1 MESAT
6 LRRVPQLSNAVQL
19 GLIFGLVLLA
29 AVAWAMTGDRMAGM
43 DAGPGTD
50 LGGLAFWVTAWVVMM
65 AAMMFPSI
73 APMVVMHARIE
84 EGKRGQGKAVES
96 GTTALFVGGYLLT
109 WAAAGLIGYAIIEGG
124 RALDL
129 GFLSWDRGGPYV
141 AGGVIVAAGIYQL
154 TPLKD
159 ACLRRC
165 RSPMMFLLTAWRPGR
180 SGALRMGLEHG
191 GWCVGCCWGLM
202 AALFALGVMSIGWM
216 VLIAA
221 LIATEKLL
229 PWKAVANRSVA
240 LLLVVLGL
248 GVAFASDDVPGLT
261 LPDSPEAQAAMD
273 SMGMGSGSSGGESMG
288 DDTRNAPASGGMSEE
303 QGMNEAKG
311 GMNEAKGGM
320 NEAKGGMPDRAK
332 GGSM

>member
-6 LRRVPQLSNAVQL
+6 IRRVPALSSAVQL

-29 AVAWAMTGDRMAGM
+29 AIAWAMTGDRMAGM

-50 LGGLAFWVTAWVVMM
+50 LGGLGFWVTAWVVMM

-73 APMVVMHARIE
+73 APMVVMYARIE
-84 EGKRGQGKAVES
+84 EGKREKDKPTEA
-96 GTTALFVGGYLLT
+96 GTIALFVGGYLLT
-109 WAAAGLIGYAIIEGG
+109 WTAAGLIGYAIIEAG
-124 RALDL
+124 RELDI
-129 GFLSWDRGGPYV
+129 GFLAWDSGGPYV
-141 AGGVIVAAGIYQL
+141 AGGVIVAAAIYQL

-180 SGALRMGLEHG
+180 TGALRMGMEHG

-229 PWKAVANRSVA
+229 PWRVVANRSVA
-240 LLLVVLGL
+240 LLLIVLGL
-248 GVAFASDDVPGLT
+248 GVAFAAKDVPGLT
-261 LPDSPEAQAAMD
+261 LPDSPQAQAAMD
-273 SMGMGSGSSGGESMG
+273 SMGMGSESSGAGSMSDDEMNAPPMSNGGAMKDEKMG
-288 DDTRNAPASGGMSEE
+288 DS
-303 QGMNEAKG
+303 
-311 GMNEAKGGM
+311 
-320 NEAKGGMPDRAK
+320 
-332 GGSM
+332 GSMPSAGR